1 MNKTL
6 KTLCLSGALGIYSIH
21 KVWYGCRALGS
32 PWASSSS
39 PSTISWLL
47 LMPVLGLSPPCR
59 QVPPITLIGGR
70 DVVLSVAGCR
80 MAAVYPVDHRS
91 SCPLGPRFQ
100 GRDATTSKNKH
111 KMTSF
116 LFEFYCG
123 ALYIYVQVTRTGV
136 GRVEGIGLLV
146 QGDQSGKA
154 TETRWKKNNTFLF
167 TLKPHIFS

>member
-1 MNKTL
+1 
-6 KTLCLSGALGIYSIH
+6 
-21 KVWYGCRALGS
+21 
-32 PWASSSS
+32 
-39 PSTISWLL
+39 
-47 LMPVLGLSPPCR
+47 MPVPGLSPPRR
-59 QVPPITLIGGR
+59 QVSPITLIGGR
-70 DVVLSVAGCR
+70 DMVLSVADCR

-91 SCPLGPRFQ
+91 SCPLGLRFQ
-100 GRDATTSKNKH
+100 GRVATTSKSKH

-154 TETRWKKNNTFLF
+154 TETRWKKNLILVHTEASYL
-167 TLKPHIFS
+167 LIVRMKQ